1 MLRRIAAKLSMSRPK
16 VIVIAGTTGVGKSQL
31 SVELATHFSGEVI
44 NSDSMQVYRHI
55 PIITNKHP
63 IAERNGIPHHVMN
76 HVDWSEEYYLH
87 RFEQECLK
95 SIDDIHSRGKVP
107 IIVGGTHYYLQI
119 LLNKRIEQKH
129 RVPTQEEQQL
139 LDHGEPEIIYSTLQ
153 QLDPVI
159 ANKYHPNDSRRIR
172 RMLEIYYTTGQ
183 KPSETFAHQQ
193 NTLKFDTLF
202 LWIYSAP
209 EELDNRLDRRVD
221 QMMDNGALKE
231 IQLLYE
237 KYQAEGRSPEQCE
250 NGIWQVIGFKEF
262 LPWLENPQ
270 PGLFESS
277 VEKMKVRTRQ
287 YAKKQVKWIRKMLLP
302 DVKDHLY
309 MLDATNLD
317 QWKINVMERAVSITN
332 SFLSSSSIPQE
343 HAPSSVISLLSKD
356 NLGDNSP
363 KLENDWRRFTCD
375 SCRDRDNKALVAI
388 GAKSWEI
395 HLKSRRHRTNLS
407 RAKKLANHE
416 VWKKRKELVAAKET
430 GQDPIP

>member
-1 MLRRIAAKLSMSRPK
+1 MLRRLVAKLTMARPK

-31 SVELATHFSGEVI
+31 SVEIAAHVSGEVI
-44 NSDSMQVYRHI
+44 NSDSMQVYKDL

-63 IAERNGIPHHVMN
+63 VAERNGIPHHVMN

-87 RFEQECLK
+87 RFEQECLE

-129 RVPTQEEQQL
+129 RVPTKEEQQL
-139 LDHGEPEIIYSTLQ
+139 LDDGEPEKIYNMLQ

-159 ANKYHPNDSRRIR
+159 ASKYHPNDSRRVH

-183 KPSETFAHQQ
+183 KPSEAFAEQQ

-202 LWIYSAP
+202 LWIYSTP
-209 EELDNRLDRRVD
+209 EELDSRLDKRVD
-221 QMMDNGALKE
+221 QMMNNGALKE
-231 IQLLYE
+231 IQLLFE
-237 KYQAEGRSPEQCE
+237 KYQAGNFSPEQCE

-262 LPWLENPQ
+262 LPWLEDSSAAS
-270 PGLFESS
+270 FESS
-277 VEKMKVRTRQ
+277 VERMKIRTRQ

-317 QWKINVMERAVSITN
+317 QWRNNVLERAVSITD
-332 SFLSSSSIPQE
+332 SFLSSSSITEE
-343 HAPSSVISLLSKD
+343 HAPSSLLSLLSKD
-356 NLGDNSP
+356 NLGENSP
-363 KLENDWRRFTCD
+363 KLENDWTRYTCNA
-375 SCRDRDNKALVAI
+375 CRDKDNKPLVAI
-388 GAKSWEI
+388 GFKSWEI

-407 RAKKLANHE
+407 RDKKMANHE
-416 VWKKRKELVAAKET
+416 AWRKGRMAIAAQQEEKS
-430 GQDPIP
+430 